1 MSASLLVNEAFKTLQ
16 GEGRF
21 TGTPAV
27 FVRLQGCD
35 VGCSFCD
42 TGYALKAAPSL
53 QVPDND
59 ELVFAKNDA
68 SPRHGAWDI
77 DLLAGRVAELA
88 GCVTHV
94 VVTGGEPFAQDLGPF
109 LGLLKERG
117 LFVQVETSG
126 TMPMPKD
133 ERLMPSWVTL
143 SPKRARLPL
152 AENWARANEVKVP
165 IETGD
170 DARFFE
176 ALLLE
181 IYKDALAAGTA
192 PEIRLQPVSQKP
204 EATRLCVE
212 LCLKRNWRLSLQ
224 THKYLDLR

>member
-1 MSASLLVNEAFKTLQ
+1 MSTPLLVNEVFRTLQ

-35 VGCSFCD
+35 VGCTFCD
-42 TGYALKAAPSL
+42 TGYALNAAPSL
-53 QVPDND
+53 QAPDND
-59 ELVFAKNDA
+59 ELVFLKEDA
-68 SPRHGAWDI
+68 SPRYSAWEPG
-77 DLLAGRVAELA
+77 LLAVRVAGLA
-88 GCVTHV
+88 QEVTHV

-109 LGLLKERG
+109 LGLLKARG

-126 TMPMPKD
+126 TRAMPKD
-133 ERLMPSWVTL
+133 HGRMPSWVTL

-152 AENWARANEVKVP
+152 AENWALANEVKVP

-170 DARFFE
+170 DADFFE

-181 IYKDALAAGTA
+181 TYRDALPAGTA
-192 PEIRLQPVSQKP
+192 PEIRLQPVSRKA
-204 EATRLCVE
+204 EATRLCIE
-212 LCLKRNWRLSLQ
+212 LCMKRNWRLSLQ